1 MKKLIVVA
9 AFGLFTSFAA
19 NAASNV
25 GQCVYPKT
33 NIAKNGHLEF
43 KKPVYIFSS
52 PDAAST
58 KQLLSKL
65 AGFTI
70 KGEAKGFVQLAT
82 VTDSNDANPAPSR
95 AIGWAKLSD
104 FSFQDLRNCN

>member
-1 MKKLIVVA
+1 MKKLIIVA
-9 AFGLFTSFAA
+9 AMGLLTSFSAS
-19 NAASNV
+19 AASNV

-43 KKPVYIFSS
+43 KKPVYIFSA

-58 KQLLSKL
+58 KQLLGKL
-65 AGFTI
+65 SGFTI
-70 KGEAKGFVQLAT
+70 KGEAKGYVQLAT
-82 VTDSNDANPAPSR
+82 VPGASDENPAPGR
-95 AIGWAKLSD
+95 IIGWAKLSD